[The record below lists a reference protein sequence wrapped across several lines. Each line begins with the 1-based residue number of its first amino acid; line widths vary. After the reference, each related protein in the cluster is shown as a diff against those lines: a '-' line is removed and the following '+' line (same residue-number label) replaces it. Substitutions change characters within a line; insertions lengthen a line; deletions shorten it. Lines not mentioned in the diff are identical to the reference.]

1 MMQFWINEPTVL
13 LNNQYIMELWPSTD
27 MSYEQKMN
35 AITRLVIL
43 ISILGYMVSMKPR
56 ILIAGLLTIVCVVI
70 LYKMKKPKLSKDM
83 LIEGFKK
90 SHSIDKV
97 SLPEIIQ
104 NDFKSGD
111 KRNPFSNVLLT
122 QINDDPDRKS
132 APPAFEPSVDE
143 AITKN
148 VKRTVQI
155 LNPGIKNTNKQLY
168 GDLWN
173 KHELDQS
180 NRAFF
185 STANTRVENDQTAFS
200 NYLYGNMPS
209 SKDSDAAGAMQ
220 RVANTNRYTLY

>member
-111 KRNPFSNVLLT
+111 K
-122 QINDDPDRKS
+122 
-132 APPAFEPSVDE
+132 
-143 AITKN
+143 
-148 VKRTVQI
+148 
-155 LNPGIKNTNKQLY
+155 
-168 GDLWN
+168 
-173 KHELDQS
+173 
-180 NRAFF
+180 
-185 STANTRVENDQTAFS
+185 
-200 NYLYGNMPS
+200 
-209 SKDSDAAGAMQ
+209 
-220 RVANTNRYTLY
+220 

>member
-1 MMQFWINEPTVL
+1 MVQFWINEPTVL

-43 ISILGYMVSMKPR
+43 ISILAYMVSMKPR
-56 ILIAGLLTIVCVVI
+56 ILIAGMLTIICVVI

-90 SHSIDKV
+90 SQKS

-104 NDFKSGD
+104 SEFKSGD

-143 AITKN
+143 TITKN
-148 VKRTVQI
+148 VKRTVQL

-168 GDLWN
+168 CDLWN

-180 NRAFF
+180 NRAFY

-200 NYLYGNMPS
+200 NFLYGNMPS

-220 RVANTNRYTLY
+220 RVANTNRYNLY